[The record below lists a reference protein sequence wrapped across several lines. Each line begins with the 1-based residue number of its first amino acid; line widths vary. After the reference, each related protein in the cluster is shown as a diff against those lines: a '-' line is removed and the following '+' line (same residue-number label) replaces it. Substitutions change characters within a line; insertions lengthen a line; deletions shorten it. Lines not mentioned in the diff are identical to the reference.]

1 MDPLHKTT
9 LGASDVPVTSLGLGT
24 APLGGWPAAVT
35 PEDGLATVRAAWDVG
50 LRYFDTAP
58 FYGYG
63 QSERW
68 VGEVLRDQPRSSFTL
83 STKMGRLLV
92 PAEETP
98 ALFHGDHHL
107 TAVFDFSYD
116 GAMRSLEESLQRM
129 GLDRVDVAL
138 IHDPDDELDEALDG
152 TYRALHDLRSQGVVG
167 AIGAGMNW
175 IEPLVYLASRADF
188 DCILLAGRYTIL
200 EQESL
205 DELLP
210 LALEK
215 QFSIVAGGVFNSGV
229 LVDPSAGA
237 TYNYAEAPDDIVARA
252 RRIHDV
258 CARHGV
264 DPKAAALQFPLAHPA
279 VSTIVTGART
289 AAEIEANAALMA
301 APLPSELWEDLR
313 SAGLLRE
320 DAPTPAA

>member
-1 MDPLHKTT
+1 MDPLSKTT
-9 LGASDVPVTSLGLGT
+9 LGTSDVPVTALGLGT
-24 APLGGWPAAVT
+24 APLGGWPAAVS
-35 PEDGLATVRAAWDVG
+35 EADGLGTVEAAWDLG

-68 VGEVLRDQPRSSFTL
+68 IGAVLRSKPRSSFTL

-92 PAEETP
+92 DAAGPPE
-98 ALFHGDHHL
+98 LFHGDHRQ

-116 GAMRSLEESLQRM
+116 GAMRSLEASLERL

-138 IHDPDDELDEALDG
+138 IHDPEDALDEALNG
-152 TYRALHDLRSQGVVG
+152 TYRALDDLRAQGVVG

-175 IEPLVYLASRADF
+175 IEPLVYLASRAEF

-210 LALEK
+210 LALER
-215 QFSIVAGGVFNSGV
+215 QFSVIAGGVFNSGV
-229 LVDPSAGA
+229 MVDPSAGA
-237 TYNYAEAPDDIVARA
+237 TYNYIDAPTDIVTKAQ
-252 RRIHDV
+252 RIHEV
-258 CARHGV
+258 CRRHDV
-264 DPKAAALQFPLAHPA
+264 DPKAASLQFPLAHPA
-279 VSTIVTGART
+279 VATVVTGART
-289 AAEIEANAALMA
+289 PAEIRANASLAE
-301 APLPSELWEDLR
+301 APIPTDLWSDLR
-313 SAGLLRE
+313 AAGLLRV
-320 DAPTPAA
+320 DAPVPQG